1 MSTLLVIQAHPH
13 VEKSLSLAV
22 GTRFVETYRR
32 THPDDQIIIRDLY
45 TEAGVPP
52 LNDMTMAAW
61 RKQKFDEP
69 MTEAEKI
76 LLQQHAD
83 WLDEFIK
90 ADKYVFINPMYNHFL
105 PAEMKQ
111 YLDLTAVAHKTF
123 KYTPNGSVGLLEGKK
138 AIHIQAAGSVY
149 HAGGKW
155 GIVKFLFRRLFK
167 IKSNESSA
175 LMDLG
180 DMYLTNMLKFYG
192 VNQVEHVY
200 IEGADAHADQREQI
214 LARAL
219 TEATTKAKVF

>member
-1 MSTLLVIQAHPH
+1 MSSSIQC
-13 VEKSLSLAV
+13 
-22 GTRFVETYRR
+22 T
-32 THPDDQIIIRDLY
+32 II
-45 TEAGVPP
+45 
-52 LNDMTMAAW
+52 
-61 RKQKFDEP
+61 
-69 MTEAEKI
+69 
-76 LLQQHAD
+76 
-83 WLDEFIK
+83 
-90 ADKYVFINPMYNHFL
+90 FL